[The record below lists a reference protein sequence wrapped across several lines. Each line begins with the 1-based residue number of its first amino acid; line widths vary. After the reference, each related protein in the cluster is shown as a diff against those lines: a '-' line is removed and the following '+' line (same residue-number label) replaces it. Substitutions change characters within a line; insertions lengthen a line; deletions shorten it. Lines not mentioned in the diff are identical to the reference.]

1 MPIWLR
7 RLTYNHLVSFT
18 TKESEQKNANS
29 ATEGVTKID
38 FNKLDE
44 AKRLMGE
51 NAGYTV
57 KASKK

>member
-18 TKESEQKNANS
+18 TKESEQKNASNT
-29 ATEGVTKID
+29 TEGVTKID

-51 NAGYTV
+51 NAGYTTR
-57 KASKK
+57 ASKK

>member
-7 RLTYNHLVSFT
+7 RLTYNHLTSFT
-18 TKESEQKNANS
+18 NKEVEQNNS
-29 ATEGVTKID
+29 SNTGEGVTKID

-51 NAGYTV
+51 NAGYTTR
-57 KASKK
+57 ASKK